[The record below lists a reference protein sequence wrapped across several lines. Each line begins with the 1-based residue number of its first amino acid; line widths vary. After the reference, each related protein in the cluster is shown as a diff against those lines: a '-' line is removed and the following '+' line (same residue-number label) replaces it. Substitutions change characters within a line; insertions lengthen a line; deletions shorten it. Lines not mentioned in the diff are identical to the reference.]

1 MRIYAKNRGLF
12 IQNGNILRIPPP
24 FSKIK
29 LNSFPFSFSSLFLTS
44 CIALRVHLKKKKKNE
59 RIKEIA
65 IRRKVQKYLF
75 FIYIHT
81 RYTASNGGGMQMI
94 LARVTSKNV
103 QQRDVRR
110 DSD

>member
-1 MRIYAKNRGLF
+1 METFYVSL
-12 IQNGNILRIPPP
+12 LP
-24 FSKIK
+24 FRK
-29 LNSFPFSFSSLFLTS
+29 LSSTLFPFSHILYYAF
-44 CIALRVHLKKKKKNE
+44 VKKKKKDE

-81 RYTASNGGGMQMI
+81 RCTASNGGGMQMI